1 MTIVMKEDIMN
12 AILNQ
17 SAIVL
22 RMDIECSEIHDIA
35 NFTTKKMSTRFSH
48 NLSLIDHHLIFN
60 N

>member
-22 RMDIECSEIHDIA
+22 RMDIECSDIHDVA
-35 NFTTKKMSTRFSH
+35 NFTSKKVSPRFSQ
-48 NLSLIDHHLIFN
+48 SVSY
-60 N
+60 

>member
-22 RMDIECSEIHDIA
+22 RMDIECFEIHDIA
-35 NFTTKKMSTRFSH
+35 NFTTKKMSPRFSQ
-48 NLSLIDHHLIFN
+48 SISY
-60 N
+60 

>member
-35 NFTTKKMSTRFSH
+35 NFTTKKMSPRFSQ
-48 NLSLIDHHLIFN
+48 SISY
-60 N
+60 

>member
-35 NFTTKKMSTRFSH
+35 NITSKNMSPRFSQ
-48 NLSLIDHHLIFN
+48 SISY
-60 N
+60 